1 MRLIT
6 RPDLDGLACGVLL
19 SVVEDIREVSLVQ
32 PADLVRGVISV
43 GNTDILA
50 NLPYMDGVGMWF
62 DHHWSEA
69 SVAESI
75 AGDFRGKFG
84 LADSAARLVY
94 EYYEGPAVEYY
105 ESFID
110 EVDRVDSAR
119 ITETDVVEPSGWM
132 LISYTFDSRLSNE
145 SVNKYFCRVL
155 DQILERRSLEYIL
168 ASSQVA
174 ERVSKLLS
182 GQAEASIFLRRRS
195 YVEGNVV
202 VTDLRGYPNPIANR
216 FLIFSVFP
224 ETSAQVKIFDIRS
237 DMTVVAVSHNVF
249 NDECRSNVGELL
261 AHYGGGGHVGA
272 GSVRLSRYHA
282 ADTISDIIDK
292 LNSAKRD

>member
-19 SVVEDIREVSLVQ
+19 SIVEDIHEVSLAQ
-32 PADLVRGVISV
+32 PADLVRGAISV
-43 GNTDILA
+43 GNADILA
-50 NLPYMDGVGMWF
+50 NLPYIDGVGMWF

-69 SVAESI
+69 SVADSM
-75 AGDFRGKFG
+75 AGEFRGKFG
-84 LADSAARLVY
+84 LTDSAARLIY
-94 EYYEGPAVEYY
+94 EYYGGSALEYY

-119 ITETDVVEPSGWM
+119 ITEVDVVNPSGWM
-132 LISYTFDSRLSNE
+132 LISYTFDPRLSNE
-145 SVNKYFCRVL
+145 SVSKYFCRVL
-155 DQILERRSLEYIL
+155 DQLLERRPLEYIL

-174 ERVSKLLS
+174 DRTSKLLNE
-182 GQAEASIFLRRRS
+182 QDEASSFLRQIS

-202 VTDLRGYPNPIANR
+202 VTDLRGYSSPIANR
-216 FLIFSVFP
+216 FLIFSIFP
-224 ETSAQVKIFDIRS
+224 EISAQVKIFDIRN

-282 ADTISDIIDK
+282 SDTISDIIDK
-292 LNSAKRD
+292 LNYAR